1 MKEIGYT
8 IYSGLWGLLY
18 MVDTIYCGV
27 RKEGKRERKGKGEG
41 KRGEGRSPGV
51 RCV

>member
-27 RKEGKRERKGKGEG
+27 RKEGKRGGALALDMFNI
-41 KRGEGRSPGV
+41 
-51 RCV
+51 

>member
-27 RKEGKRERKGKGEG
+27 RKEGKGRKRKG
-41 KRGEGRSPGV
+41 KRGEALALDMFNT
-51 RCV
+51 